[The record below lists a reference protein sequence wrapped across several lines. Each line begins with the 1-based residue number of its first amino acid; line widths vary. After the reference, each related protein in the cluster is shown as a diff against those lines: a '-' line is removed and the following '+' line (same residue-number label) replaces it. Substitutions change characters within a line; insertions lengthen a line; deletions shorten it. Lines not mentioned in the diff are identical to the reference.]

1 MNNLT
6 LIIPT
11 KKESESLPK
20 FLNELKIF
28 NCKKMIVIQSE
39 DNETL
44 ESIKNFDEI
53 EIYKQKKMDMEMH

>member
-11 KKESESLPK
+11 KKESVSLPK
-20 FLNELKIF
+20 FLNELTIF

-53 EIYKQKKMDMEMH
+53 EIYKQN